1 MRVLFML
8 LFQFRAC
15 SFLWRL
21 NLKTQTFDLKWS
33 LHLIFRRGSVH
44 STKMAYNRSW
54 QNSRLNCCLELE
66 RIFYSVSLNEK
77 LVSNMNK
84 FLFQNGICSVI
95 IACTIWTLKSL
106 KESKGEV
113 LKAFYLL
120 FFNRN
125 WAFFFWTF
133 AFHFVDFNIAFFN
146 LQAERELTNF

>member
-1 MRVLFML
+1 MRFLFML

-15 SFLWRL
+15 SFFWRL

-66 RIFYSVSLNEK
+66 RIFYSISLNEK

-84 FLFQNGICSVI
+84 FLFQNVICSVI

-120 FFNRN
+120 FFNGN
-125 WAFFFWTF
+125 WAFFF
-133 AFHFVDFNIAFFN
+133 
-146 LQAERELTNF
+146 ERLLSILWILTLLSLTYKQREN

>member
-1 MRVLFML
+1 MRFLFML

-15 SFLWRL
+15 SFFWRL

-66 RIFYSVSLNEK
+66 RIFYSISLNEK

-84 FLFQNGICSVI
+84 FLFQNVICSVI

-106 KESKGEV
+106 KERVKSWRPFICYSSTATEH
-113 LKAFYLL
+113 
-120 FFNRN
+120 
-125 WAFFFWTF
+125 FFF
-133 AFHFVDFNIAFFN
+133 
-146 LQAERELTNF
+146 ERLLSILWILTLLSLTYKQREN

>member
-84 FLFQNGICSVI
+84 FLFAQYEPWKVWKKARVKSWRPFICYSST
-95 IACTIWTLKSL
+95 AT
-106 KESKGEV
+106 EH
-113 LKAFYLL
+113 
-120 FFNRN
+120 
-125 WAFFFWTF
+125 FFF
-133 AFHFVDFNIAFFN
+133 
-146 LQAERELTNF
+146 ERLLSILWILTLLSLTYKQREN